1 MIVKIHSRGVGR
13 GSGPVEYLLGKDGNR
28 SGATLDRGDPEM
40 VKELIDGSRY
50 AQRYTSGV
58 LSFHEPD
65 LPRETKDRLMDEFE
79 QALLPGLDADQ
90 YAVLWVEHR
99 DKDRLEL
106 NFVVPNVELLSGKR
120 LQPYF
125 HGADGHRINAW
136 RTAINGELGLHD
148 PDDPINRQAVTTA
161 KDLPRNKLE
170 AEQAITGGLLGMAAA
185 GLVKNREDVLKTLTG
200 AGFDVTRTTK
210 NSISIADPEG
220 GRNIRLKGAIY
231 EQDFRHGKDLRADIE
246 AASRRYREQS
256 EARVR
261 EARGSYQRGVGLK
274 QAEHQRRHPRP
285 AEADRLAPAQ
295 ELGSDVDLGLAVA
308 GRDERD
314 AVVSGEPD
322 RRAAGHPRGV
332 SQEGGE
338 IDPQRQVQGRER
350 EAPVLHQDERGRR
363 EVRGR
368 LHDTKGLLNDDRART
383 ALIER
388 ARDLAER
395 ARAAIERL
403 ADSVRQLATA
413 VRDDEKRKRE
423 LAGRGE
429 SLAPAVRA
437 LERAGQ
443 QLGNAGR
450 QLEGMIAQQTAQTQ
464 EGLLDEYQ
472 QAHAERDLYFNRK
485 HEQKEIS
492 GLPIDKAREYLQDA
506 LEGRIERQQARERG
520 RSFEM

>member
-28 SGATLDRGDPEM
+28 DGATLDRGDPEM
-40 VKELIDGSRY
+40 VKELIDGSHY

-65 LPRETKDRLMDEFE
+65 LPRETKERLMDEFE

-246 AASRRYREQS
+246 AASRRYMGRLRKRKKSYAKHRKETRDGQ
-256 EARVR
+256 ARYG
-261 EARGSYQRGVGLK
+261 RGSCL
-274 QAEHQRRHPRP
+274 PI
-285 AEADRLAPAQ
+285 AQ
-295 ELGSDVDLGLAVA
+295 LPLTRNS
-308 GRDERD
+308 
-314 AVVSGEPD
+314 VSVP
-322 RRAAGHPRGV
+322 
-332 SQEGGE
+332 
-338 IDPQRQVQGRER
+338 
-350 EAPVLHQDERGRR
+350 
-363 EVRGR
+363 
-368 LHDTKGLLNDDRART
+368 
-383 ALIER
+383 
-388 ARDLAER
+388 
-395 ARAAIERL
+395 AAINTAASPKPTTGE
-403 ADSVRQLATA
+403 TA
-413 VRDDEKRKRE
+413 VHTTPTE
-423 LAGRGE
+423 
-429 SLAPAVRA
+429 A
-437 LERAGQ
+437 LEMNLAAP
-443 QLGNAGR
+443 LTVPSA
-450 QLEGMIAQQTAQTQ
+450 
-464 EGLLDEYQ
+464 
-472 QAHAERDLYFNRK
+472 
-485 HEQKEIS
+485 
-492 GLPIDKAREYLQDA
+492 P
-506 LEGRIERQQARERG
+506 
-520 RSFEM
+520 

>member
-13 GSGPVEYLLGKDGNR
+13 GAGPVEYLLGKDGNR
-28 SGATLDRGDPEM
+28 SGATLDRGDAEM
-40 VKELIDGSRY
+40 VREWIDGSRY

-136 RTAINGELGLHD
+136 RTAINGDLGLHD

-261 EARGSYQRGVGLK
+261 EARESYQKGVGLK

-295 ELGSDVDLGLAVA
+295 ELGSDADLGLTVA

-395 ARAAIERL
+395 ARAAMAQL
-403 ADSVRQLATA
+403 ANSVRQLAGA

-423 LAGRGE
+423 FAGRSE

-437 LERAGQ
+437 LEQAGQ

-450 QLEGMIAQQTAQTQ
+450 QLEGVIAQQTAQTL

-472 QAHAERDLYFNRK
+472 QAHAERNLYFNRK

-492 GLPIDKAREYLQDA
+492 GLPIDKAREYLQEG
-506 LEGRIERQQARERG
+506 LEGRIERQQVRERG
-520 RSFEM
+520 RGFEM